1 MCKKLPNNAL
11 ADIEKLIEDIS
22 KCNNVILED
31 INEIVMQLDI
41 ILKSENLIS

>member
-31 INEIVMQLDI
+31 INEIVIQLDI